1 MNPFRLSPADR
12 KLLAALIAS
21 ALVGSFALFRFFP
34 ATRSGGPA
42 EQPSTFFTAGY
53 GLKAAYTTL
62 GRLGFSVERLRTS
75 PRKDRLA
82 GVRTLFV
89 LGPVVEVDKGT
100 RSELLDWVARGHV
113 LVVSP
118 GEGDGLEHWF
128 DSSSVPD
135 KAKPGVAELEPDSPV
150 LEGVRSLSMPK
161 SLTKVLGGPAIG
173 PLEQAETSLFW
184 KDARGTLGIWV
195 SHGDGVIVALADA
208 YPLTNQGLLEDD
220 DARLLANLGRL
231 RATPADSGRLVFDEY
246 HLGFDEHDT
255 SPVALAKLVVEGTY
269 RTAALQ
275 ALGACALAVLFA
287 VVRFGNAVTPVQKR
301 RRKHGEFADAAGR
314 LLHDAGANDLVE
326 ARLVEHFRLRARKLV
341 DLSPAA
347 DDGVLGVEIVRRT
360 GVDVGPLLVRPPGAT
375 NPSRKDVLESARLL
389 YRTLEALE
397 RGSR

>member
-1 MNPFRLSPADR
+1 MSPFRLSRADR
-12 KLLAALIAS
+12 TLLGALVVS
-21 ALVGSFALFRFFP
+21 ALLGAFALFRFFP

-82 GVRTLFV
+82 GVRTVFV
-89 LGPVVEVDKGT
+89 LGPIVELDKAT
-100 RSELLDWVARGHV
+100 RSELLDWVAGGHV

-128 DSSSVPD
+128 DSSSVSD
-135 KAKPGVAELEPDSPV
+135 KAKPGVAELDLASPI
-150 LEGVRSLSMPK
+150 LAGVRALSMDRP
-161 SLTKVLGGPAIG
+161 LTKVLGGPAIG
-173 PLEQAETSLFW
+173 PLERAESSLFW
-184 KDARGTLGIWV
+184 KDARGTLGVMV

-220 DARLLANLGRL
+220 DARLLANLARL
-231 RATPADSGRLVFDEY
+231 RATPGDSGRIAFDEY

-255 SPVALAKLVVEGTY
+255 SPVALAKLVVEGKY

-275 ALGACALAVLFA
+275 ALGACVLAVLFA
-287 VVRFGNAVTPVQKR
+287 VVRFGSPVTPVQKR

-314 LLHDAGANDLVE
+314 LLHDAGANVLVE
-326 ARLVEHFRLRARKLV
+326 ERLVEHFRLRARKLV
-341 DLSPAA
+341 DLSAAA
-347 DDGVLGVEIVRRT
+347 DDGVLGVEIARRT
-360 GVDVGPLLVRPPGAT
+360 GVDLGPLLARLPGAT
-375 NPSRKDVLESARLL
+375 KASRKDVLESARLL